1 MASAERLN
9 ADLIT
14 VILGTGGT
22 IAGTAASAQD
32 SIGYQ
37 AAQLGVQALVAA
49 VPAMHGWPLEAEQV
63 AQIDSKD
70 MSNAVWQAL
79 AQRAAAHLARPEV
92 GGVVVTHGT
101 DTLEETAYFLHRVL
115 APAKPLVLTAAMRP
129 ATALVAD
136 GPQNLLDAVTLA
148 RCGGARGVM
157 AVLAGE
163 VFTATAL
170 RKAHTFRLDAFE
182 AGDAGLLAVIESG
195 ALRRFRDWP
204 EGLALGLALIEGPAA
219 DWPRVEIAM
228 NHAGAD
234 GRLVD
239 GLVAQGLQGLVLAGT
254 GNGSLSASLEAAA
267 LRAQAA
273 GVRVL
278 LASRCAHGAV
288 LGDTRPLPSASALS
302 AVQARVEL
310 LLQGLLAAAGPQT
323 TDSVTSM
330 LPRVAFE

>member
-1 MASAERLN
+1 MTSAERVK

-22 IAGTAASAQD
+22 IAGTAERAQD
-32 SIGYQ
+32 TIGYR
-37 AAQLGVQALVAA
+37 AAQLGVAALVAA
-49 VPAMHGWPLEAEQV
+49 VPALQGLPLEAEQV

-70 MSNAVWQAL
+70 MTNDVWQVL

-92 GGVVVTHGT
+92 GGVVITHGT

-129 ATALVAD
+129 ATALMAD

-148 RCGGARGVM
+148 RHAGARGVM

-163 VFTATAL
+163 VFGATEL
-170 RKAHTFRLDAFE
+170 RKTHTHRLDAFE

-195 ALRRFRDWP
+195 VLRCFRDWP
-204 EGLALGLALIEGPAA
+204 DAAALDLRLIAKPAS
-219 DWPRVEIAM
+219 DWPRVEIVM
-228 NHAGAD
+228 NHAGTD
-234 GRLVD
+234 GRMID
-239 GLVAQGLQGLVLAGT
+239 ALVAQGLQGLVLAGT
-254 GNGSLSASLEAAA
+254 GNGSLSAGLEAAA
-267 LRAQAA
+267 LRAQAG

-278 LASRCAHGAV
+278 RASRCAHGAV
-288 LGDTRPLPSASALS
+288 LSAALGEADLLPSAGALS

-310 LLQGLLAAAGPQT
+310 LLQALQMTHSA
-323 TDSVTSM
+323 
-330 LPRVAFE
+330 

>member
-1 MASAERLN
+1 MTSLALPN
-9 ADLIT
+9 AAPDVARIT

-32 SIGYQ
+32 SVGYR
-37 AAQLGVQALVAA
+37 AAQLGVAALVAA
-49 VPAMHGWPLEAEQV
+49 VPALQGLALEAEQV

-70 MSNAVWQAL
+70 MSAAVWQAL
-79 AQRAAAHLARPEV
+79 ARRAAAHLARPEV

-115 APAKPLVLTAAMRP
+115 APTKPLVLTAAMRP
-129 ATALVAD
+129 ATALLAD
-136 GPQNLLDAVTLA
+136 GPQNLFDAVMLA
-148 RCGGARGVM
+148 RQRDACGVM

-163 VFTATAL
+163 VFAATAL
-170 RKAHTFRLDAFE
+170 RKCHTFRLDAFE
-182 AGDAGLLAVIESG
+182 AGDAGLLAAVENG
-195 ALRRFRDWP
+195 VLRRFREAP
-204 EGLALGLALIEGPAA
+204 AAVALGLQTIAA
-219 DWPRVEIAM
+219 APDAWPRVEIVL

-239 GLVAQGLQGLVLAGT
+239 ALVAQGLQGLVLAGT

-278 LASRCAHGAV
+278 RASRCAHGAL
-288 LGDTRPLPSASALS
+288 LGDGSPLPGAGALS
-302 AVQARVEL
+302 AVQARIEL
-310 LLQGLLAAAGPQT
+310 LLQGLLARPG
-323 TDSVTSM
+323 
-330 LPRVAFE
+330 

>member
-1 MASAERLN
+1 
-9 ADLIT
+9 
-14 VILGTGGT
+14 
-22 IAGTAASAQD
+22 
-32 SIGYQ
+32 
-37 AAQLGVQALVAA
+37 VAA
-49 VPAMHGWPLEAEQV
+49 VPALQGLRLEAEQV

-70 MSNAVWQAL
+70 MSAAVWQAL

-92 GGVVVTHGT
+92 GGIVVTHGT

-129 ATALVAD
+129 ATALQAD
-136 GPQNLLDAVTLA
+136 GPQNLLDAVSLA
-148 RCGGARGVM
+148 RHSGARGVM

-163 VFTATAL
+163 VFTATEL
-170 RKAHTFRLDAFE
+170 RKTHTFLLDAFE
-182 AGDAGLLAVIESG
+182 AGQGGLLAVIENG
-195 ALRRFRDWP
+195 VLRRFRGWP
-204 EGLALGLALIEGPAA
+204 DAPALGLSWLTPPAA
-219 DWPRVEIAM
+219 SWPRVEIVL

-239 GLVAQGLQGLVLAGT
+239 ALVAQGLQGLVLAGT
-254 GNGSLSASLEAAA
+254 GNGSLSAGLQAAA

-278 LASRCAHGAV
+278 RASRCAHGAV
-288 LGDTRPLPSASALS
+288 LGDTGPLPSAGALS

-310 LLQGLLAAAGPQT
+310 LLQGLLAAAANQT
-323 TDSVTSM
+323 TVSVTSM

>member
-1 MASAERLN
+1 MTSPERLK

-32 SIGYQ
+32 SIGYR

-49 VPAMHGWPLEAEQV
+49 VPALNGLPLEAEQV

-70 MSNAVWQAL
+70 MSSAVWQAL

-129 ATALVAD
+129 ATALMAD
-136 GPQNLLDAVTLA
+136 GPQNLMDAVTLA
-148 RCGGARGVM
+148 RHAGARGVL

-163 VFTATAL
+163 VFAGSAM
-170 RKAHTFRLDAFE
+170 RKAHTHRLDAFE
-182 AGDAGLLAVIESG
+182 AGDAGLLAVMESG
-195 ALRRFRDWP
+195 VLRRFRDWP
-204 EGLALGLALIEGPAA
+204 QSVALGLTAIHRDAA
-219 DWPRVEIAM
+219 NWPRVEIVM

-239 GLVAQGLQGLVLAGT
+239 ALVAQGLQGLVLAGT

-278 LASRCAHGAV
+278 RASRCAHGAV
-288 LGDTRPLPSASALS
+288 LGDGQPLPGAAALS
-302 AVQARVEL
+302 AVQARIEL
-310 LLQGLLAAAGPQT
+310 LLHSMQNTAG
-323 TDSVTSM
+323 
-330 LPRVAFE
+330 